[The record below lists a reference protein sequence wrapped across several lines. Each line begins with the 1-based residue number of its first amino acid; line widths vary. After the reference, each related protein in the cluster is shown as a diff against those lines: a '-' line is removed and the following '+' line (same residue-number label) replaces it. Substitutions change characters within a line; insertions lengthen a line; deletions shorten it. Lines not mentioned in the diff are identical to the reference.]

1 MSPIIIV
8 SICSAVLSVV
18 IAYVTFRVSKWYD
31 IRKRQ
36 AEKYS
41 CGVFATVIGLLFL
54 SASWA
59 VLAITVLR
67 FIPAQSMLISSQ
79 GEILATFDDN
89 QSIWRD
95 DYDALL
101 KQGELVSYAT
111 EKHTML
117 MMVPG
122 YDWQLGCVLPYYIR
136 VTSGGSPTAA
146 IKYKQGFSDVKL
158 IPWLS
163 CELYKLQEE
172 NHEQISETFPT
183 NNRVVFVDAIIRSQL
198 TPKLR
203 EKGLQLDSLWF
214 KI

>member
-8 SICSAVLSVV
+8 SICSAVLAVV

-36 AEKYS
+36 AEKYWP
-41 CGVFATVIGLLFL
+41 GVFATAIGLLFL

-89 QSIWRD
+89 QSIWRGD
-95 DYDALL
+95 FDALL
-101 KQGELVSYAT
+101 KQGELVLYVT

-117 MMVPG
+117 
-122 YDWQLGCVLPYYIR
+122 
-136 VTSGGSPTAA
+136 
-146 IKYKQGFSDVKL
+146 
-158 IPWLS
+158 
-163 CELYKLQEE
+163 
-172 NHEQISETFPT
+172 
-183 NNRVVFVDAIIRSQL
+183 
-198 TPKLR
+198 
-203 EKGLQLDSLWF
+203 
-214 KI
+214 